1 MSAGDTGAPDNVT
14 QRLEAMAAELKALEP
29 LMRTGDIDARV
40 LREFRDAVDFIR
52 TTAWAVEQFIALRKG
67 HHDPYSVMPM
77 LAMERVRRGTQL
89 AHDLSLDLD
98 STEVSFETP
107 GLEGL
112 FGAVR
117 GLHEK
122 LEHLFHQDRR

>member
-14 QRLEAMAAELKALEP
+14 QRLETVSAELKELEP

-40 LREFRDAVDFIR
+40 LREFREAVDFIR
-52 TTAWAVEQFIALRKG
+52 STAWAVEQFIALRKE
-67 HHDPYSVMPM
+67 HHDPYSVLPM
-77 LAMERVRRGTQL
+77 LTLERVRRGTQI
-89 AHDLSLDLD
+89 AHDLSLDMD
-98 STEVSFETP
+98 SADVTFETP

-117 GLHEK
+117 GLHNK
-122 LEHLFHQDRR
+122 LAHLFHQDRG